1 MQTTRCMDVRNS
13 PTIAI
18 AILLAT
24 APIPG
29 CAQNSERQQSIPGFS
44 TNTALRSIE
53 LSELRS
59 GGPPKDGIPA
69 IDNPHFV
76 SQVEAAAWLAGQEPV
91 VLLRIGNAA
100 RIYPL
105 QILTYHEIVN
115 DDFAGVPVSIT
126 FCPLCYSAIAFDRRV
141 ATNDAELLLDFG
153 VSGMLRNSDL
163 VMYDRQSES
172 LWQQFTGEALVGDL
186 LGTTLTFLP
195 AQIVSF
201 AQARDAHPNADVLS
215 RETGHSRPYGNNPY
229 AGYDDVDNAPFLY
242 DGPDNGRLPPL
253 ARVIAVKLLDSTRA
267 YPTSVTR
274 ERRVI
279 HDAIGDQ
286 PIVVFHADGA
296 VTALGEAVI
305 AEAREVGST
314 GVFDPRIEGEQLTFG
329 YADRQF
335 SDAETGSLWNI
346 LGEAIEGPLVGKRL
360 TPLPFGDYFAFAWF
374 AFRPETTLY
383 EE

>member
-1 MQTTRCMDVRNS
+1 ML
-13 PTIAI
+13 A
-18 AILLAT
+18 LLAFS
-24 APIPG
+24 PMMG
-29 CAQNSERQQSIPGFS
+29 CAQSPGQEQAIPGFS

-69 IDNPHFV
+69 IDNPQFV
-76 SQVEAAAWLAGQEPV
+76 SQDEAVAWLAGQEPI
-91 VLLRIGNAA
+91 VLLRIGDVA

-105 QILTYHEIVN
+105 QILTYHEIAN
-115 DDFAGVPVSIT
+115 DEFAGVPVTVT
-126 FCPLCYSAIAFDRRV
+126 FCPLCYSAIAFDRRIS
-141 ATNDAELLLDFG
+141 TDEGELLLDFG

-163 VMYDRQSES
+163 VMYDRQTET

-186 LGTTLTFLP
+186 LGTTLNFLP

-201 AQARDAHPNADVLS
+201 AQAREAHPEADVLS
-215 RETGHSRPYGNNPY
+215 RDTGHTRAYGNNPY
-229 AGYDDVDNAPFLY
+229 AGYDDIDNAPFLF

-253 ARVIAVKLLDSTRA
+253 ARVIAVKLSDGARA
-267 YPTSVTR
+267 YPTHVTR
-274 ERRVI
+274 DRGVI

-286 PIVVFHADGA
+286 PVVVFHAEGA

-314 GVFDPRIEGEQLTFG
+314 GVFDPRLDGQHLTFSYVDG
-329 YADRQF
+329 WF
-335 SDAETGSLWNI
+335 TDAETGSTWNV
-346 LGEAIEGPLVGKRL
+346 LGEATAGPLVGQHL
-360 TPLPFGDYFAFAWF
+360 TPLQFGDYFAFAWF
-374 AFRPETTLY
+374 AFQPETTLY

>member
-1 MQTTRCMDVRNS
+1 MAAL
-13 PTIAI
+13 IA
-18 AILLAT
+18 LL
-24 APIPG
+24 PLMG
-29 CAQNSERQQSIPGFS
+29 CAQSSGPEQAIPGFS

-69 IDNPHFV
+69 IDDPQFV
-76 SQVEAAAWLAGQEPV
+76 SQEDAAVWLADQEPV
-91 VLLRIGNAA
+91 VLLRIGDIA

-105 QILTYHEIVN
+105 QILTHHEIAN
-115 DDFAGVPVSIT
+115 DEFAGIPVTVT

-141 ATNDAELLLDFG
+141 STDEGELLLDFG

-163 VMYDRQSES
+163 VMYDRQTET
-172 LWQQFTGEALVGDL
+172 LWQQFTGEALVGDM

-201 AQARDAHPNADVLS
+201 AQAREAHPDADVLS
-215 RETGHSRPYGNNPY
+215 RETGHTRPYGNNPY
-229 AGYDDVDNAPFLY
+229 AGYDDINNAPFLF

-253 ARVIAVKLLDSTRA
+253 ARVIAVKLPDAARA
-267 YPTSVTR
+267 YPTEVTR

-279 HDAIGDQ
+279 HDSIGNQ
-286 PIVVFHADGA
+286 PIVVFHAEGA

-314 GVFDPRIEGEQLTFG
+314 GVFDPRLEGQSLTFS
-329 YADRQF
+329 YADGRF
-335 SDAETGSLWNI
+335 TDTETSSTWNV
-346 LGEAIEGPLVGKRL
+346 LGEAIAGPLEGQHL
-360 TPLPFGDYFAFAWF
+360 TPLQFGDYFAFAWF

>member
-1 MQTTRCMDVRNS
+1 MQLQLTASLVV
-13 PTIAI
+13 
-18 AILLAT
+18 LLAFLP
-24 APIPG
+24 AAG
-29 CAQNSERQQSIPGFS
+29 CAQTSEPDQLIPGFS

-69 IDNPHFV
+69 IDDPKFV
-76 SQVEAAAWLAGQEPV
+76 SQEEAAAWLADQEPV
-91 VLLRIGNAA
+91 VLLRVGDAA

-105 QILTYHEIVN
+105 QILTYHEIAN
-115 DDFAGVPVSIT
+115 DDDLDGVPVSVT

-141 ATNDAELLLDFG
+141 STDEGELLLDFG

-163 VMYDRQSES
+163 VMYDRQTET

-186 LGTTLTFLP
+186 LGTTLTYLP

-201 AQARDAHPNADVLS
+201 AQAREAHPDADVLS
-215 RETGHSRPYGNNPY
+215 RETGHSRSYGNNPY
-229 AGYDDVDNAPFLY
+229 AGYDDVDKAPFLF

-253 ARVIAVKLLDSTRA
+253 ERVIAVKLPDAARA

-274 ERRVI
+274 EQHVI
-279 HDAIGDQ
+279 HDSIGAQ
-286 PIVVFHADGA
+286 PVVVFHADGA

-314 GVFDPRIEGEQLTFG
+314 GVFDPRVDGQSLSFS
-329 YADRQF
+329 YASDHF
-335 SDAETGSLWNI
+335 ADAETGSTWNV
-346 LGEAIEGPLVGKRL
+346 LGEATSGPLAGRHL
-360 TPLPFGDYFAFAWF
+360 MPLQFGDYFAFAWF
-374 AFRPETTLY
+374 AFRPETSLY